1 MNILKRNS
9 VILNV
14 E

>member
-9 VILNV
+9 
-14 E
+14 